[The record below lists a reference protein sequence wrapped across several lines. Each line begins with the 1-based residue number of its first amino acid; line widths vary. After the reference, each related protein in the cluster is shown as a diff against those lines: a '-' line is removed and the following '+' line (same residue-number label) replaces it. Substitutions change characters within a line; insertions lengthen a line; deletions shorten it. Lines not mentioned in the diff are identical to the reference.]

1 MNYTDITDQA
11 LLDSLQTAGRTP
23 PVTLIEECVKRQA
36 ALTPALLVMLE
47 HSFADDWEDEN
58 DPRWYRGIH
67 AGRLLIAYREEAA
80 LPLFERLYASLDDEF
95 EGYLEWFELDVAHYG
110 PTAVSPFTRVLK
122 LDTQGEYHYG
132 RSLACAIL
140 SIIALQ
146 HPQTREGI
154 LQTMRALLPSL
165 RADGSL
171 DLEPDVEPHEIWGDL
186 AAALADLRDEVSR
199 PQVEELLADDR
210 IDSMMCTLESYQA
223 ALAPDAPPPDEADF
237 RYDILGMYGSAVR
250 EEKSSA
256 MMAARRDLLR
266 DQGILWPKPDPQP
279 YANPVSNWFNDKVL
293 NLPQQ
298 KIGRNEPCPCGS
310 DKKYKKCHGQKGSPP
325 LP

>member
-1 MNYTDITDQA
+1 MNYADLTDQA
-11 LLDSLQTAGRTP
+11 LLNFLETAGRTP
-23 PVTLIEECVKRQA
+23 PAALIEECVKRQA

-47 HSFADDWEDEN
+47 DSFADDWEDGN

-80 LPLFERLYASLDDEF
+80 LPLFEQVYISLD
-95 EGYLEWFELDVAHYG
+95 EGDQDYLEWFETDLAHYG
-110 PTAVSPFTRVLK
+110 ETAVPTFTRVLN

-132 RSLACAIL
+132 RSLACATL
-140 SIIALQ
+140 STIALQ

-171 DLEPDVEPHEIWGDL
+171 DLEPEAEAHDIWGEL
-186 AAALADLRDEVSR
+186 AVALADLRDEVSR
-199 PQVEELLADDR
+199 PQVEKLLSDDW
-210 IDSMMCTLESYQA
+210 IEPMMITLESFQA
-223 ALAPDAPPPDEADF
+223 EFAPDAPPPDEADF
-237 RYDILGMYGSAVR
+237 RYDILGIYGSAAY

-256 MMAARRDLLR
+256 MMAGRRDLLR

-279 YANPVSNWFNDKVL
+279 YANPVSAWFNNKVL

-298 KIGRNEPCPCGS
+298 KIGRNDPCPCGS
-310 DKKYKKCHGQKGSPP
+310 GKKYKNCHGQKGAPP